1 MTAAIAPHE
10 GNELRMVLAGTKPL
24 AVIELAK
31 QPEQYYMALQHA
43 GAIGLLT
50 LKNDDGEE
58 GPEIMLVLPKNSH
71 LFARYLH
78 LHSFGVEKYGI
89 KEYHR
94 KMGALFGYSP
104 EDIELFINTEVDCE
118 CSKCRGAK

>member
-10 GNELRMVLAGTKPL
+10 GSELSMILAGTKPL
-24 AVIELAK
+24 AVIEYRK
-31 QPEQYYMALQHA
+31 QPCAYRRAMEYNQLGFCAALQR
-43 GAIGLLT
+43 
-50 LKNDDGEE
+50 NGEE
-58 GPEIMLVLPKNSH
+58 GAELVVTLHKNIG
-71 LFARYLH
+71 LVPRYLY
-78 LHSFGVEKYGI
+78 LVESGVKHYGI

-104 EDIELFINTEVDCE
+104 EDIELFINAEVDCD